1 MLSRLCLL
9 LFIAASCQ
17 QAKQIVVQPVPPV
30 QPPVPAPETSYEYV
44 TYRTGKLPII
54 VSVPHGGYLKPAALP
69 DRNCDGCV
77 YVQDAY
83 TQELANTLDS
93 LFLAR
98 FGCRI
103 HLVINRLHR
112 IKLDPNRP
120 IDEGAD
126 GNMVAQQAWRGYH
139 NALDSAKK
147 AVINTFGKG
156 LLLDLHGH
164 GHAIQRLEL
173 GYLVGAADLRQPDS
187 LLNKLASVSSIY
199 NLTRPAT
206 GSKPLSGLLRQTYAF
221 GTLLQQAGYPAVPSQ
236 AIPAPL
242 TGEDYFNGGYITQRY
257 GSAGGGTLDAIQI
270 ESNMNGVRDT
280 PANRLRYAQALV
292 GVIDTYLQRHY
303 ISEPLGT
310 LCR

>member
-1 MLSRLCLL
+1 MLFRLCLL
-9 LFIAASCQ
+9 LLIATSCQ
-17 QAKQIVVQPVPPV
+17 QAKQVVVQPVTPV
-30 QPPVPAPETSYEYV
+30 LPLVMAPETSYDYV
-44 TYRTGKLPII
+44 TYRTGKLPVV
-54 VSVPHGGYLKPAALP
+54 VSVPHGGYLKPTAIP

-93 LFLAR
+93 LFLIR
-98 FGCRI
+98 FSCRI
-103 HLVINRLHR
+103 YLVINLLHR
-112 IKLDPNRP
+112 GKLDPNRA
-120 IDEGAD
+120 ITEGAD
-126 GNMVAQQAWRGYH
+126 GHIAAQQAWRGYH

-156 LLLDLHGH
+156 LLIDLHGH
-164 GHAIQRLEL
+164 GHAIQRVEL
-173 GYLVGAADLRQPDS
+173 GYLVGADDLRQPDS
-187 LLNKLASVSSIY
+187 LLNQLASVSSIY

-242 TGEDYFNGGYITQRY
+242 IGEDYFNGGYITQRY

-280 PANRLRYAQALV
+280 AANRLRYAQALV

-303 ISEPLGT
+303 INQPLGS